1 MPNGLARRLPELL
14 LGLVAVTVG
23 LVVTGFVVADAVRD
37 VKRARD
43 TIRVTGS
50 AREPIDADLARW
62 SLAVNAQSVR
72 PQDAVRLLNKRVRA
86 VRAFLSDG
94 GLPASAINEPPVVT
108 QQTTIRLASKRRVA
122 AFRLVQRFRISSP
135 QIDQVERVA
144 AAVSDLLTQGV
155 PVSAGGISYIS
166 TNLTQARLNALKKA
180 IADAH
185 RRAETIVQGI
195 GGDLG
200 AVRSAE
206 LGVYQV
212 VPRNSTEV
220 SDYGINDTT
229 SREKDV
235 YAVVSVTFRVH

>member
-1 MPNGLARRLPELL
+1 M
-14 LGLVAVTVG
+14 
-23 LVVTGFVVADAVRD
+23 
-37 VKRARD
+37 
-43 TIRVTGS
+43 
-50 AREPIDADLARW
+50 
-62 SLAVNAQSVR
+62 NAQAVR

-94 GLPASAINEPPVVT
+94 GLAESAISEPPVVT
-108 QQTTIRLASKRRVA
+108 QQIAILVAPKHRVA
-122 AFRLVQRFRISSP
+122 GFRLVQRFRISSRE
-135 QIDQVERVA
+135 IDQVETVA
-144 AAVSDLLTQGV
+144 ASVSDLLTQGV
-155 PVSAGGISYIS
+155 PVSAGGLSYIS
-166 TNLTQARLNALKKA
+166 TNLAQARLNALKKA

-185 RRAETIVQGI
+185 RRAETIVEGI

>member
-1 MPNGLARRLPELL
+1 VSNGVMRRLPELL
-14 LGLVAVTVG
+14 LGLIAVTVG

-50 AREPIDADLARW
+50 AREPIDADLATW
-62 SLAVNAQSVR
+62 SLAVDAQAVR
-72 PQDAVRLLNKRVRA
+72 PQDAVRLLNRRVHA
-86 VRAFLSDG
+86 VRGFLRDG
-94 GLPASAINEPPVVT
+94 GLPDSAVSEPPVST
-108 QQTTIRLASKRRVA
+108 QQTTILVAPKHRVA
-122 AFRLVQRFRISSP
+122 AFRLVQRFRISSR
-135 QIDQVERVA
+135 QINQVERVA
-144 AAVSDLLTQGV
+144 ATVSDLLTQGV
-155 PVSAGGISYIS
+155 PASAGSLSYVS
-166 TNLTQARLNALKKA
+166 TNLAQARLNALKKA

-185 RRAETIVQGI
+185 RRAETIVEGI

-229 SREKDV
+229 SRQKDV